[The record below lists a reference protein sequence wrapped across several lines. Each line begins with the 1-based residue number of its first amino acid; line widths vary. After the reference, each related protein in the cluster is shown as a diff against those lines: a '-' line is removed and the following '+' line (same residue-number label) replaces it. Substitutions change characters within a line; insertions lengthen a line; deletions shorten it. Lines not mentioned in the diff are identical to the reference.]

1 MKSEYQSHIDILRA
15 LAVLLVILNHL
26 DFSFFSGGF
35 IGVDVFFVIS
45 GYLITKNI
53 LSEKNKSGIF
63 SFKHFYQRRVLRLA
77 PAFFTVLSICSMAF
91 YLIFTPEEWA
101 QYLKTAVAT
110 VTLTSNIYYTTL
122 LNDYFSISGK
132 STPLLHIWSLSLE
145 EQFYLI
151 WPVLLLGIIQLSKNL
166 KIFSLFFITILS
178 LITSHIL
185 IQSNPIAAY
194 YLLPSRI
201 FEFTIGAAL
210 VFLPSSNLHRN
221 TSILLSIL
229 FIFIIV
235 SSSFFIDNQS
245 LFPSYTALLPCL
257 AAAGFIYSGKHFTGL
272 STQWIEYIGK
282 ISYPMYLWHWPII
295 VYLTTLS
302 ISLNLIVKILIL
314 IFTIAFS
321 ALTYE
326 KIERKVKKKSKTV
339 TMPIKKLF
347 ILPSLFIILLST
359 SSSLFHQKEKIIN
372 NMLDTPIIKCIDQ
385 NTHPINDCLIGN
397 KDVEKISVLLIGDS
411 HANAQSG
418 FINHLLLDANLQ
430 GYEITKSSS
439 AFLYGLHRS
448 VQNPKTNEVHL
459 ILDYYNHNITIA
471 NLIRTNQ
478 FRYVIMGGYFP
489 HNWKRNLYSTNTVPS
504 TSSSKDFF
512 IEGLKNSIAL
522 IEKSGAIPVLMN
534 DNPIL
539 TDTDVNC
546 HVRSSFSDCGFDR
559 KKYDEDFIEWYEVL
573 NTIKKEYKNLLVID
587 FNNIICNENIC
598 FSSLNNVALYRDN
611 QHLTYAGS
619 EQIGIEYLQRYKNPL
634 KEER

>member
-53 LSEKNKSGIF
+53 LSEKNKSGSF
-63 SFKHFYQRRVLRLA
+63 SFKQFYQRRVLRLA
-77 PAFFTVLSICSMAF
+77 PAFFTVLSICSIAF

-110 VTLTSNIYYTTL
+110 VTLASNIYYTTL

-145 EQFYLI
+145 EQFYLV
-151 WPVLLLGIIQLSKNL
+151 WPTFLLGIIQLSRNL
-166 KIFSLFFITILS
+166 KFFSLFFITILS

-194 YLLPSRI
+194 YLLPSRV

-210 VFLPSSNLHRN
+210 VFLPSSKLHKK

-235 SSSFFIDNQS
+235 ASSFFINNQS
-245 LFPSYTALLPCL
+245 LFPSYTALFPCL
-257 AAAGFIYSGKHFTGL
+257 AAAGFIYFGKHFTGL

-282 ISYPMYLWHWPII
+282 ISYPMYLWHWPLI

-302 ISLNLIVKILIL
+302 ISLNLTVKILIL
-314 IFTIAFS
+314 VFTIAFS
-321 ALTYE
+321 ILTYE
-326 KIERKVKKKSKTV
+326 KIERKVKKSSKTI

-347 ILPSLFIILLST
+347 ILPSLFIILFST
-359 SSSLFHQKEKIIN
+359 SSSILHQKEEVIN
-372 NMLDTPIIKCIDQ
+372 NTLDTPIIKCIDK
-385 NTHPINDCLIGN
+385 NKHPINDCLMGDKN
-397 KDVEKISVLLIGDS
+397 AEKISVLLIGDS

-418 FINHLLLDANLQ
+418 FINYLLLDANLQ
-430 GYEITKSSS
+430 GYELTKSSS
-439 AFLYGLHRS
+439 VFLYGLHRS
-448 VQNPKTNEVHL
+448 VKNPKTNDVHL
-459 ILDYYNHNITIA
+459 ISDYYNHNIAIA

-478 FRYVIMGGYFP
+478 FKYVVMGGYFP
-489 HNWKRNLYSTNTVPS
+489 QNWKRNLYSTDTTPS
-504 TSSSKDFF
+504 ASSSKAFF

-539 TDTDVNC
+539 TGIDINC
-546 HVRSSFSDCGFDR
+546 HARSSFSDCSFER
-559 KKYDEDFIEWYEVL
+559 KKYEEDFIEWYEIL
-573 NTIKKEYKNLLVID
+573 NTVKKENKNLMVID
-587 FNNIICNENIC
+587 LNNIICNKTAC

-619 EQIGIEYLQRYKNPL
+619 KQIGIEYLKLHTNPFQ
-634 KEER
+634 

>member
-53 LSEKNKSGIF
+53 LSEKTASGSF
-63 SFKHFYQRRVLRLA
+63 SFKNFYQRRVLRLA
-77 PAFFTVLSICSMAF
+77 PAFFTVLLICSIAF
-91 YLIFTPEEWA
+91 YLTLTPEEWS

-145 EQFYLI
+145 EQFYLV
-151 WPVLLLGIIQLSKNL
+151 WPVLLLGIIQLSRNL
-166 KIFSLFFITILS
+166 KIFSLFSLTILS
-178 LITSHIL
+178 LIASHIL

-210 VFLPSSNLHRN
+210 VFLPSSKPKKN
-221 TSILLSIL
+221 TSIILSIL
-229 FIFIIV
+229 FISIIV
-235 SSSFFIDNQS
+235 ASSFFINNQS

-257 AAAGFIYSGKHFTGL
+257 AAAGFIYFGRYFTGR

-302 ISLNLIVKILIL
+302 IKLNLIIKILIL
-314 IFTIAFS
+314 IFTIVFS
-321 ALTYE
+321 ILTYE
-326 KIERKVKKKSKTV
+326 KIEKKVNKASKTL

-347 ILPSLFIILLST
+347 ILPALFIIFLST
-359 SSSLFHQKEKIIN
+359 SSSLFHQKEEEIN
-372 NMLDTPIIKCIDQ
+372 NTLDAPIIKCIDQ
-385 NTHPINDCLIGN
+385 NKHPINDCLMGDKN
-397 KDVEKISVLLIGDS
+397 DEKISVLLIGDS

-430 GYEITKSSS
+430 GYELTKSSS

-448 VQNPKTNEVHL
+448 VQNPKTKEIHL
-459 ILDYYNHNITIA
+459 ISDYYTHNLTVA
-471 NLIRTNQ
+471 NLIHANK
-478 FRYVIMGGYFP
+478 FKYVVMGGYFP
-489 HNWKRNLYSTNTVPS
+489 HNWKRNLYSTNTTPS
-504 TSSSKDFF
+504 TSSSKAFF
-512 IEGLKNSIAL
+512 IEGLKNSITL
-522 IEKSGAIPVLMN
+522 IEESGAIPVLMN

-539 TDTDVNC
+539 TEVDANC
-546 HVRSSFSDCGFDR
+546 HVRSSFSDCSFER
-559 KKYDEDFIEWYEVL
+559 KKYEEDAMEWHEIL
-573 NTIKKEYKNLLVID
+573 NTIKKEHKNLVVID
-587 FNNIICNENIC
+587 FNNIVCNKSAC

-619 EQIGIEYLQRYKNPL
+619 KQIGIEYLKQHTNPFQ
-634 KEER
+634 

>member
-53 LSEKNKSGIF
+53 LSEKTASGSF
-63 SFKHFYQRRVLRLA
+63 SFKNFYQRRVLRLA
-77 PAFFTVLSICSMAF
+77 PAFFTVLSICSIAF
-91 YLIFTPEEWA
+91 YFILTPEEWV
-101 QYLKTAVAT
+101 QYLKTAAAT

-145 EQFYLI
+145 EQFYLV
-151 WPVLLLGIIQLSKNL
+151 WPVLLLGIIQLSRNL
-166 KIFSLFFITILS
+166 KIFSLFSLTILS
-178 LITSHIL
+178 LIASHIL

-210 VFLPSSNLHRN
+210 VFLPSSKPKKN
-221 TSILLSIL
+221 TSIILSIL
-229 FIFIIV
+229 FISIIV
-235 SSSFFIDNQS
+235 ASSFFINNQS

-257 AAAGFIYSGKHFTGL
+257 AAAGFIYFGRYFTGR

-302 ISLNLIVKILIL
+302 INLNLIIKILIL
-314 IFTIAFS
+314 IFTIVFS
-321 ALTYE
+321 ILTYE
-326 KIERKVKKKSKTV
+326 KIEKKVNKASKTL

-347 ILPSLFIILLST
+347 ILPALFIIFLST
-359 SSSLFHQKEKIIN
+359 SSSLFHQKEEEIN
-372 NMLDTPIIKCIDQ
+372 NTLDAPIIKCIDQ
-385 NTHPINDCLIGN
+385 NKHPINDCLMGDKN
-397 KDVEKISVLLIGDS
+397 DEKISVLLIGDS

-430 GYEITKSSS
+430 GYELTKSSS
-439 AFLYGLHRS
+439 TFLYGLHRS
-448 VQNPKTNEVHL
+448 VQNPKTNEIHL
-459 ILDYYNHNITIA
+459 ISDYYPHNTTVA
-471 NLIRTNQ
+471 NLILANK
-478 FRYVIMGGYFP
+478 FKYVVMGGYFP
-489 HNWKRNLYSTNTVPS
+489 HNWKRNLYSTNTTPS
-504 TSSSKDFF
+504 TSSSKAFF
-512 IEGLKNSIAL
+512 IEGLKNSITL
-522 IEKSGAIPVLMN
+522 IENSGAIPVLMN
-534 DNPIL
+534 DNLIL
-539 TDTDVNC
+539 TDIDVNC
-546 HVRSSFSDCGFDR
+546 HVRSSFSDCSFER
-559 KKYDEDFIEWYEVL
+559 KKYEEDFMEWQEIL
-573 NTIKKEYKNLLVID
+573 NTIKKEHKNLVVID
-587 FNNIICNENIC
+587 FNNIICNKNSC

-619 EQIGIEYLQRYKNPL
+619 KQIGIEYLKQHTNPFQ
-634 KEER
+634 

>member
-15 LAVLLVILNHL
+15 LAVILVILNHL

-53 LSEKNKSGIF
+53 LLEKNRSGSF

-77 PAFFTVLSICSMAF
+77 PAFFTVLSICSIAF
-91 YLIFTPEEWA
+91 YFILTPEEWF
-101 QYLKTAVAT
+101 QYLKTAAAT

-151 WPVLLLGIIQLSKNL
+151 WPLLLLGIIQLSRNF

-178 LITSHIL
+178 LITSHLL

-210 VFLPSSNLHRN
+210 VFLPSSNLHKN

-235 SSSFFIDNQS
+235 ASSSFIDSRS
-245 LFPSYTALLPCL
+245 LFPSFTALLPCL
-257 AAAGFIYSGKHFTGL
+257 SAAGFIYFGKYSTGL
-272 STQWIEYIGK
+272 STKWIEYIGK

-295 VYLTTLS
+295 VYLTILS

-314 IFTIAFS
+314 VFTIVFS
-321 ALTYE
+321 VLTYE
-326 KIERKVKKKSKTV
+326 KIEKKIKKTSKTV
-339 TMPIKKLF
+339 TKPIRKLF
-347 ILPSLFIILLST
+347 ILPSLFIIFLST
-359 SSSLFHQKEKIIN
+359 SSSLFHQKEEKIN
-372 NMLDTPIIKCIDQ
+372 NTLDTPIIKCIDQ
-385 NTHPINDCLIGN
+385 NQHPINDCLMGDKN
-397 KDVEKISVLLIGDS
+397 AEKISVLLIGDS

-430 GYEITKSSS
+430 GYELTKSSS
-439 AFLYGLHRS
+439 TFLYGLHRS
-448 VQNPKTNEVHL
+448 VQNPKTNEIHL
-459 ILDYYNHNITIA
+459 ISDYYPHNTTVA
-471 NLIRTNQ
+471 NLVHANK
-478 FRYVIMGGYFP
+478 FKYVVMGGYFP
-489 HNWKRNLYSTNTVPS
+489 HNWKRNLYSTNITPS
-504 TSSSKDFF
+504 TSSSKAFF
-512 IEGLKNSIAL
+512 IEGLKNSITL
-522 IEKSGAIPVLMN
+522 IENSGAIPVLIN

-539 TDTDVNC
+539 TDVDVNC
-546 HVRSSFSDCGFDR
+546 HVRSSFSDCSFDR
-559 KKYDEDFIEWYEVL
+559 KKYEEDFMEWHEIL
-573 NTIKKEYKNLLVID
+573 NTIKKEHKNLMVID
-587 FNNIICNENIC
+587 FNNIICNKNSC

-619 EQIGIEYLQRYKNPL
+619 KQIGIEYLKQHTNPFQ
-634 KEER
+634 